1 MLESNLQAINHDV
14 KLLLKDAQALFAD
27 AATLSG
33 EKAEEARQRGMRML
47 DSAQRKLHEV
57 HNSAIEAGK
66 KVARSTD
73 DYVKENPWCA
83 ITVAAGAGVLLG
95 LILREK

>member
-1 MLESNLQAINHDV
+1 MLETNLQAVNNDV

-47 DSAQRKLHEV
+47 DSAQKKLHEV
-57 HNSAIEAGK
+57 QSNAIEAGK
-66 KVARSTD
+66 KMACSTD
-73 DYVKENPWCA
+73 DYVKENPWRA
-83 ITVAAGAGVLLG
+83 ISVAAGAGLLVG
-95 LILREK
+95 LMLRQK